1 MNKSKI
7 PNIWKYYFFFGYG
20 IFLIHFIRYLN
31 FYINKSVPIYNY
43 IIDYDFYSNA
53 SLSYRIIC
61 LMISLILLKFRKK
74 YPIFASAVIW
84 NMIWLLLSHEYEK
97 YLFLAVSIFSLF
109 NLISLISYKFKLFN
123 YD

>member
-1 MNKSKI
+1 MNNSKI

-31 FYINKSVPIYNY
+31 FYINNSVPIYNY
-43 IIDYDFYSNA
+43 IIDYDFYSNV

>member
-7 PNIWKYYFFFGYG
+7 PNIWKYYFFFGFG

-31 FYINKSVPIYNY
+31 FYINNSVPTYNF
-43 IIDYDFYSNA
+43 IIDYGFYSNA
-53 SLSYRIIC
+53 SLFYRIIC
-61 LMISLILLKFRKK
+61 LIISLILLKLRKN

-84 NMIWLLLSHEYEK
+84 NMIWLLMSHEYEK

>member
-7 PNIWKYYFFFGYG
+7 PTIWKYYFFFGFG

-31 FYINKSVPIYNY
+31 FYINNSVPLYSF
-43 IIDYDFYSNA
+43 IIDYSFYSNA
-53 SLSYRIIC
+53 SLFYRIIC
-61 LMISLILLKFRKK
+61 FIISLILLKIRKK
-74 YPIFASAVIW
+74 YPIFASALIW

-97 YLFLAVSIFSLF
+97 YLFLSISIFILF
-109 NLISLISYKFKLFN
+109 NLISLISYKLKLFN

>member
-31 FYINKSVPIYNY
+31 FYINNSVPIYNY
-43 IIDYDFYSNA
+43 IIDYDFYSNV

-74 YPIFASAVIW
+74 YPIFASAAIW

>member
-31 FYINKSVPIYNY
+31 FYINNSVPIYNY
-43 IIDYDFYSNA
+43 IIDYDFYSNV

>member
-7 PNIWKYYFFFGYG
+7 PTIWKYYFFFGFG

-31 FYINKSVPIYNY
+31 FYIYNSVPIYSF
-43 IIDYDFYSNA
+43 IIDYSFYSNA
-53 SLSYRIIC
+53 SLFYRIIC
-61 LMISLILLKFRKK
+61 FIISLILLKFRKK

-97 YLFLAVSIFSLF
+97 YLFLSISIFSLF
-109 NLISLISYKFKLFN
+109 NLISLISYKLKLFN

>member
-1 MNKSKI
+1 MNNSKI